1 MAGAKKKVLAVNVQV
16 GSRLFLAGEA
26 PEKEFADQITNPKAW
41 GGDEVEDDKAEGSG
55 DAGSTSK
62 GYTDLTVEELT
73 EKADERKLEVTGTG
87 ANDKVLKK
95 DLVAALEAAD
105 AADAASE

>member
-16 GSRLFLAGEA
+16 GGRLFLAGES

-41 GGDEVEDDKAEGSG
+41 GGDEVEGDAEGSG

-105 AADAASE
+105 AAASE